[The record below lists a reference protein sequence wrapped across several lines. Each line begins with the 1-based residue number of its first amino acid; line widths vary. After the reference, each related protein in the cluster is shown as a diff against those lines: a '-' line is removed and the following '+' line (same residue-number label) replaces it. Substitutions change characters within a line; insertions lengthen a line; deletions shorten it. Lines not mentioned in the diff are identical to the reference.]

1 MRSPLL
7 AALLLLPA
15 CSPDYSAV
23 RDWSFQARDTMQP
36 ATVSRVSADPVIA
49 LRPPSAVTAE
59 GREGA
64 ALALQEGAIAWL
76 SLLAYIAEDGLPRQ
90 RENPLAGL
98 VPKVRPYDA
107 EGAEALHALG
117 EVMGRAA
124 RRNWRAPYLSQA
136 VDEGDPPFQAVL
148 DALKRQVDA
157 LPDAARRAEIVDRVS
172 DGHAL
177 LAERQ
182 SRLSRTETA
191 VLLRA
196 QEDELRRL
204 MRVSALRRS

>member
-1 MRSPLL
+1 MRAQLL
-7 AALLLLPA
+7 AAILLLPA

-23 RDWSFQARDTMQP
+23 RDWSFQARDTLQP
-36 ATVSRVSADPVIA
+36 PTVSRLSAAPAIA
-49 LRPPSAVTAE
+49 LVPPAPVTE
-59 GREGA
+59 GGREGA
-64 ALALQEGAIAWL
+64 VLALQEGAIAWL
-76 SLLAYIAEDGLPRQ
+76 AMLAYIADDGLPRQ
-90 RENPLAGL
+90 RENPLAEL

-107 EGAEALHALG
+107 EGALALDALG

-136 VDEGDPPFQAVL
+136 VDEGDPPFQGVL
-148 DALKRQVDA
+148 DALKRQ
-157 LPDAARRAEIVDRVS
+157 LGMQPDGAARIEVVDRIS

-177 LAERQ
+177 LEERQ
-182 SRLSRTETA
+182 GRLSRTETA
-191 VLLRA
+191 TLLRA